1 MPTPVMLVV
10 DVVMAVAVA
19 VNVALASLVVLVAVA
34 YVVLL
39 TDGGMTLAV
48 AMPWTRDK
56 RWRDYF

>member
-1 MPTPVMLVV
+1 MLVV
-10 DVVMAVAVA
+10 DVAMAVAVA

-39 TDGGMTLAV
+39 TDGGMALAV